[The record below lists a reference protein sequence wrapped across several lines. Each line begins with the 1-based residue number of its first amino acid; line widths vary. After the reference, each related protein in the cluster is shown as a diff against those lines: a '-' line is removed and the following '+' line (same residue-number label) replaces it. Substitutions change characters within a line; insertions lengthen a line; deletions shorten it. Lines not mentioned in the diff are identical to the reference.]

1 MTRIHRFVVLAALL
15 VAAGTVATP
24 LHAQATTRTKTHRV
38 RAKAEPSFD
47 GRTLTQWVGDLD
59 GLAPVTRSAAAYA
72 LAAMGPDGVKGV
84 PALVKALSDEI
95 PAVRFPAAY
104 ALGEIGPG
112 AVDAVPALEKL
123 LEDRNDD
130 VAHIARKSLKKI
142 TGKEYNPEQ

>member
-1 MTRIHRFVVLAALL
+1 MIRFRRFLVLAALV
-15 VAAGTVATP
+15 VAAGTIATP
-24 LHAQATTRTKTHRV
+24 LHAQRATHTKARA

-47 GRTLTQWVGDLD
+47 GRTLTQWVADLD

-84 PALVKALSDEI
+84 PALVKTLADEV

-112 AVDAVPALEKL
+112 AIEAVPALEKL
-123 LEDRNDD
+123 LDDRSDD
-130 VAHIARKSLKKI
+130 VAHIARKSLKRI
-142 TGKEYNPEQ
+142 TGKEYNPED